1 MQENTSPIYTEFLP
15 ISRAD
20 MEARGWDQ
28 LDFVVVGGD
37 AYVDH
42 PSFGTAIISRLLEAE
57 GYKVGVLAQPRYS
70 DCEDFKR
77 FGRPKYGFFIGGGNV
92 DSMVSHYS
100 VAKIPRAED
109 EYSPGGIGGARPDRS
124 ATVYT
129 RLAKE
134 AYPDLPVILG
144 GLEASLRRFAHYDYW
159 LDTVLPSIAEDSG
172 ADLISFGMGEHQTVE
187 IARRLAAGE
196 PVESITD
203 VDGTCYRSKTLLY
216 DRGGNDLK
224 VYSGEKELFS
234 QNYAKSIYC
243 AELSSSGSLAVAT
256 RSDTH
261 TSQVTVYNDKFASIY
276 EWYSA
281 EGYVLDLCLPAS
293 GKVLAAATLEAQDG
307 QLVSSVN
314 LLDLTR
320 KQETRRLDF
329 TGEIIVDMAVSGGDQ
344 NLYVLTDKKF
354 YEISLSAA
362 TVLNTYDFSAQGL
375 WYYHFDEGIFTLVTG
390 NYVEERSL
398 NVVRLTPG
406 FAEPRYAACTDHFID
421 VRSDSGH
428 TYVLTDNELH
438 VYDAQMQPEAVY
450 DTPDA
455 SSLELIGDDV
465 YYLTG
470 SSLEKLSHQQQKE
483 EE

>member
-1 MQENTSPIYTEFLP
+1 MYLP
-15 ISRAD
+15 GDGFPVQVAGSD
-20 MEARGWDQ
+20 
-28 LDFVVVGGD
+28 VVSLQNAGGD
-37 AYVDH
+37 LAVIGQNRMLYYN
-42 PSFGTAIISRLLEAE
+42 PNGR
-57 GYKVGVLAQPRYS
+57 KVREVR
-70 DCEDFKR
+70 
-77 FGRPKYGFFIGGGNV
+77 
-92 DSMVSHYS
+92 H
-100 VAKIPRAED
+100 
-109 EYSPGGIGGARPDRS
+109 
-124 ATVYT
+124 
-129 RLAKE
+129 
-134 AYPDLPVILG
+134 
-144 GLEASLRRFAHYDYW
+144 SLYN
-159 LDTVLPSIAEDSG
+159 
-172 ADLISFGMGEHQTVE
+172 
-187 IARRLAAGE
+187 
-196 PVESITD
+196 

-224 VYSGEKELFS
+224 VYSGEKVLFS
-234 QNYAKSIYC
+234 QSYSKPIYC

-261 TSQVTVYNDKFASIY
+261 TSRVAVYNDRFDPIY

-293 GKVLAAATLEAQDG
+293 GKVLAAATLEAQNG

-329 TGEIIVDMAVSGGDQ
+329 TGELIVDMAVSGGDQ

-362 TVLNTYDFSAQGL
+362 TVLNTYDFSALGL
-375 WYYHFDEGIFTLVTG
+375 WDYRFDEGIFTLVTG

-406 FAEPRYAACTDHFID
+406 FEEPRYAVCTDHFID
-421 VRSDSGH
+421 VRSDSRH

-438 VYDAQMQPEAVY
+438 VYNAQMQPEAVY

-470 SSLEKLSHQQQKE
+470 SSLEKLSHKQQKE
-483 EE
+483 GE

>member
-1 MQENTSPIYTEFLP
+1 MYLP
-15 ISRAD
+15 GDGFPVEVTGSD
-20 MEARGWDQ
+20 
-28 LDFVVVGGD
+28 VVSLQNAGGD
-37 AYVDH
+37 LAVIGQNRVLYYN
-42 PSFGTAIISRLLEAE
+42 PNGR
-57 GYKVGVLAQPRYS
+57 KVR
-70 DCEDFKR
+70 
-77 FGRPKYGFFIGGGNV
+77 
-92 DSMVSHYS
+92 
-100 VAKIPRAED
+100 
-109 EYSPGGIGGARPDRS
+109 
-124 ATVYT
+124 
-129 RLAKE
+129 
-134 AYPDLPVILG
+134 
-144 GLEASLRRFAHYDYW
+144 
-159 LDTVLPSIAEDSG
+159 
-172 ADLISFGMGEHQTVE
+172 E
-187 IARRLAAGE
+187 IRHNLYN
-196 PVESITD
+196 

-224 VYSGEKELFS
+224 VYNGEKELFS

-281 EGYVLDLCLPAS
+281 EGYVLDLCLPTS

-307 QLVSSVN
+307 QLVNSVN

-329 TGEIIVDMAVSGGDQ
+329 AGEIVVDMTVSGGDQ

-406 FAEPRYAACTDHFID
+406 FAEPRYTACTDHFID

>member
-1 MQENTSPIYTEFLP
+1 MS
-15 ISRAD
+15 
-20 MEARGWDQ
+20 
-28 LDFVVVGGD
+28 
-37 AYVDH
+37 
-42 PSFGTAIISRLLEAE
+42 
-57 GYKVGVLAQPRYS
+57 GVQ
-70 DCEDFKR
+70 
-77 FGRPKYGFFIGGGNV
+77 GFFSGTYI
-92 DSMVSHYS
+92 
-100 VAKIPRAED
+100 ED
-109 EYSPGGIGGARPDRS
+109 INSFLAMYLPGDG
-124 ATVYT
+124 
-129 RLAKE
+129 
-134 AYPDLPVILG
+134 
-144 GLEASLRRFAHYDYW
+144 F
-159 LDTVLPSIAEDSG
+159 
-172 ADLISFGMGEHQTVE
+172 
-187 IARRLAAGE
+187 
-196 PVESITD
+196 PVEVTGSDVVSLQNAGGELAVIGQNRVLYYNPNGRKVREIRHNLYN

-362 TVLNTYDFSAQGL
+362 TVLNTYDFNAQGL

-406 FAEPRYAACTDHFID
+406 FSEPRYAACTDHFID

>member
-1 MQENTSPIYTEFLP
+1 MSRSKDNRAENITDLRQLRKERSRRRAWKRLGIFLG
-15 ISRAD
+15 ILLGA
-20 MEARGWDQ
+20 W
-28 LDFVVVGGD
+28 LVVSGVQGFFSGTYIEDINSFLAMYLPGDGFPVEVTGSDVVSLQNAGGD
-37 AYVDH
+37 LAVIGQNRVLYYN
-42 PSFGTAIISRLLEAE
+42 PNGR
-57 GYKVGVLAQPRYS
+57 KVR
-70 DCEDFKR
+70 
-77 FGRPKYGFFIGGGNV
+77 
-92 DSMVSHYS
+92 
-100 VAKIPRAED
+100 
-109 EYSPGGIGGARPDRS
+109 
-124 ATVYT
+124 
-129 RLAKE
+129 
-134 AYPDLPVILG
+134 
-144 GLEASLRRFAHYDYW
+144 
-159 LDTVLPSIAEDSG
+159 
-172 ADLISFGMGEHQTVE
+172 E
-187 IARRLAAGE
+187 IRHNLYN
-196 PVESITD
+196 

-216 DRGGNDLK
+216 DLK

-398 NVVRLTPG
+398 NMVRLTPG

>member
-1 MQENTSPIYTEFLP
+1 MSRSKDNRAENITDLRQLRKERSRRRAWKRLGGFLG
-15 ISRAD
+15 ILVGA
-20 MEARGWDQ
+20 W
-28 LDFVVVGGD
+28 LVVSGIQGFFSGTYIEDINSFLSMYLPGDGFPVQVAGSDVVSLQNAGGD
-37 AYVDH
+37 LAVIGQNRMLYYN
-42 PSFGTAIISRLLEAE
+42 PNGR
-57 GYKVGVLAQPRYS
+57 KVREVR
-70 DCEDFKR
+70 
-77 FGRPKYGFFIGGGNV
+77 
-92 DSMVSHYS
+92 H
-100 VAKIPRAED
+100 
-109 EYSPGGIGGARPDRS
+109 
-124 ATVYT
+124 
-129 RLAKE
+129 
-134 AYPDLPVILG
+134 
-144 GLEASLRRFAHYDYW
+144 SLYN
-159 LDTVLPSIAEDSG
+159 
-172 ADLISFGMGEHQTVE
+172 
-187 IARRLAAGE
+187 
-196 PVESITD
+196 

-224 VYSGEKELFS
+224 VYSGEKVLFS
-234 QNYAKSIYC
+234 QSYSKPIYC

-261 TSQVTVYNDKFASIY
+261 TSRVAVYND

-293 GKVLAAATLEAQDG
+293 GKVLAAATLEAQNG

-329 TGEIIVDMAVSGGDQ
+329 TGELIVDMAVSGGDQ

-362 TVLNTYDFSAQGL
+362 TVLNTYDFSALGL
-375 WYYHFDEGIFTLVTG
+375 WDYRFDEGIFTLVTG

-406 FAEPRYAACTDHFID
+406 FEEPRYAVCTDHFID
-421 VRSDSGH
+421 VRSDSRH

-438 VYDAQMQPEAVY
+438 VYNAQMQPEAVY

-470 SSLEKLSHQQQKE
+470 SSLEKLSHKQQKE
-483 EE
+483 GE

>member
-1 MQENTSPIYTEFLP
+1 MSRSKDNRAENITDLRQLRKERSRRRAWKRLGIFLG
-15 ISRAD
+15 ILLGA
-20 MEARGWDQ
+20 W
-28 LDFVVVGGD
+28 LVVSGVQGFFSGTYIEDINSFLAMYLPGDGFPVEVTGSDVVSLQNAGGD
-37 AYVDH
+37 LAVIGQNRVLYYN
-42 PSFGTAIISRLLEAE
+42 PNGR
-57 GYKVGVLAQPRYS
+57 KVR
-70 DCEDFKR
+70 
-77 FGRPKYGFFIGGGNV
+77 
-92 DSMVSHYS
+92 
-100 VAKIPRAED
+100 
-109 EYSPGGIGGARPDRS
+109 
-124 ATVYT
+124 
-129 RLAKE
+129 
-134 AYPDLPVILG
+134 
-144 GLEASLRRFAHYDYW
+144 
-159 LDTVLPSIAEDSG
+159 
-172 ADLISFGMGEHQTVE
+172 E
-187 IARRLAAGE
+187 IRHNLYN
-196 PVESITD
+196 

-406 FAEPRYAACTDHFID
+406 FAEPRYAACTDHFVD

>member
-1 MQENTSPIYTEFLP
+1 MSRSKDNRAENITDLRQLRKERSRRRAWKRLGIFLG
-15 ISRAD
+15 I
-20 MEARGWDQ
+20 
-28 LDFVVVGGD
+28 LLVVSGVQGFFSGTYIEDINSFLAMYLPGDGFPVEVTGSDVVSLQNAGGD
-37 AYVDH
+37 LAVIGQNRVLYYN
-42 PSFGTAIISRLLEAE
+42 PNGR
-57 GYKVGVLAQPRYS
+57 KVR
-70 DCEDFKR
+70 
-77 FGRPKYGFFIGGGNV
+77 
-92 DSMVSHYS
+92 
-100 VAKIPRAED
+100 
-109 EYSPGGIGGARPDRS
+109 
-124 ATVYT
+124 
-129 RLAKE
+129 
-134 AYPDLPVILG
+134 
-144 GLEASLRRFAHYDYW
+144 
-159 LDTVLPSIAEDSG
+159 
-172 ADLISFGMGEHQTVE
+172 E
-187 IARRLAAGE
+187 IRHNLYN
-196 PVESITD
+196 

-224 VYSGEKELFS
+224 VYSGEKELFFQS
-234 QNYAKSIYC
+234 YAKSIYC

-470 SSLEKLSHQQQKE
+470 SSLEKLSPQQQKE

>member
-1 MQENTSPIYTEFLP
+1 M
-15 ISRAD
+15 
-20 MEARGWDQ
+20 
-28 LDFVVVGGD
+28 
-37 AYVDH
+37 
-42 PSFGTAIISRLLEAE
+42 
-57 GYKVGVLAQPRYS
+57 
-70 DCEDFKR
+70 
-77 FGRPKYGFFIGGGNV
+77 
-92 DSMVSHYS
+92 
-100 VAKIPRAED
+100 
-109 EYSPGGIGGARPDRS
+109 
-124 ATVYT
+124 
-129 RLAKE
+129 
-134 AYPDLPVILG
+134 
-144 GLEASLRRFAHYDYW
+144 
-159 LDTVLPSIAEDSG
+159 
-172 ADLISFGMGEHQTVE
+172 
-187 IARRLAAGE
+187 
-196 PVESITD
+196 
-203 VDGTCYRSKTLLY
+203 
-216 DRGGNDLK
+216 
-224 VYSGEKELFS
+224 
-234 QNYAKSIYC
+234 
-243 AELSSSGSLAVAT
+243 
-256 RSDTH
+256 
-261 TSQVTVYNDKFASIY
+261 
-276 EWYSA
+276 
-281 EGYVLDLCLPAS
+281 
-293 GKVLAAATLEAQDG
+293 
-307 QLVSSVN
+307 SSVN

-406 FAEPRYAACTDHFID
+406 FAESRYAACTDHFID

>member
-1 MQENTSPIYTEFLP
+1 MSRSKDNRAENITDLRQLRKERSRRRAWKRLGIFLG
-15 ISRAD
+15 ILLGA
-20 MEARGWDQ
+20 W
-28 LDFVVVGGD
+28 LVVSGVQGFFSGTYIEDINSFLAMYLPGDGFPVEVTGSDVVSLQNAGGD
-37 AYVDH
+37 LAVIGQNRVLYYN
-42 PSFGTAIISRLLEAE
+42 PNGR
-57 GYKVGVLAQPRYS
+57 KVR
-70 DCEDFKR
+70 
-77 FGRPKYGFFIGGGNV
+77 
-92 DSMVSHYS
+92 
-100 VAKIPRAED
+100 
-109 EYSPGGIGGARPDRS
+109 
-124 ATVYT
+124 
-129 RLAKE
+129 
-134 AYPDLPVILG
+134 
-144 GLEASLRRFAHYDYW
+144 
-159 LDTVLPSIAEDSG
+159 
-172 ADLISFGMGEHQTVE
+172 E
-187 IARRLAAGE
+187 IRHNLYN
-196 PVESITD
+196 

-362 TVLNTYDFSAQGL
+362 TVLNTYDFNAQGL

-398 NVVRLTPG
+398 NVVRLTQG

>member
-1 MQENTSPIYTEFLP
+1 MSRSKDNRAENITDLRQLRKERSRRRAWKRLGIFLG
-15 ISRAD
+15 IQLGAWLVVS
-20 MEARGWDQ
+20 GDQ
-28 LDFVVVGGD
+28 GLAMYLPGDGFPVEVTGSDVVSLQNAGGD
-37 AYVDH
+37 LAVIGQNRVLYYN
-42 PSFGTAIISRLLEAE
+42 PNGR
-57 GYKVGVLAQPRYS
+57 KVR
-70 DCEDFKR
+70 
-77 FGRPKYGFFIGGGNV
+77 
-92 DSMVSHYS
+92 
-100 VAKIPRAED
+100 
-109 EYSPGGIGGARPDRS
+109 
-124 ATVYT
+124 
-129 RLAKE
+129 
-134 AYPDLPVILG
+134 
-144 GLEASLRRFAHYDYW
+144 
-159 LDTVLPSIAEDSG
+159 
-172 ADLISFGMGEHQTVE
+172 E
-187 IARRLAAGE
+187 IRHNLYN
-196 PVESITD
+196 